1 MLEDQHMLA
10 CTCVGISM
18 DKKSQR
24 SPKVGELASSFIDIL
39 QHLHF
44 HEGLDILCIS
54 QNKHSRGLF

>member
-1 MLEDQHMLA
+1 MLA
-10 CTCVGISM
+10 CTCMGISM

-24 SPKVGELASSFIDIL
+24 SPEVGELASSFIDIL